1 MIFLERVNSISCSL
15 KGVFKTLKEGNT
27 DFFLFYHRFIYGAF
41 KNSTT
46 VMLCHVMARNP
57 LLEFENG
64 SF

>member
-46 VMLCHVMARNP
+46 VMLCHVMARP
-57 LLEFENG
+57 F
-64 SF
+64 